1 MNLHRARHRRSIY
14 LKQCPRCGGD
24 LGVKGDQYGDYI
36 SCLQCGYSADIGGDA
51 GKVAELRMTMTRNNV
66 A

>member
-1 MNLHRARHRRSIY
+1 MY

-24 LGVKGDQYGDYI
+24 LAVKGDQYGDYF
-36 SCLQCGYSADIGGDA
+36 SCLQCGYAADIGGDA